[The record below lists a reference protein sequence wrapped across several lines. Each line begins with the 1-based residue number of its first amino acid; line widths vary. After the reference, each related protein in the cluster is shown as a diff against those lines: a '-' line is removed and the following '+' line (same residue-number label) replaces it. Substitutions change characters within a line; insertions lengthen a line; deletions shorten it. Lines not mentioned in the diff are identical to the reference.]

1 MAAPDH
7 VYVTKK
13 YTRGPRLMY
22 KHEVSWEADDTD
34 GSIADVEIPDNS
46 LFQGLYLR
54 RVITDPGTPAPTN
67 LYDIVLNDEYG
78 LDLAGS
84 SLANRAAAASEE
96 VNFDNVPAVSAITAV
111 FTNNLVNS
119 AQGKIVF
126 IFGE

>member
-13 YTRGPRLMY
+13 YTRGPRMMY
-22 KHEVSWEADDTD
+22 KHEVSWEADDTTAA
-34 GSIADVEIPDNS
+34 IADVVIPDNS

-78 LDLAGS
+78 LDLAGGG
-84 SLANRAAAASEE
+84 LANRAAAASEA
-96 VNFDNVPAVSAITAV
+96 VDLTDVPAASAITAV